1 VQKIWDKL
9 DDKSKAIIL
18 GHDTDGRTHP
28 GKPLAAGS
36 NHCNLLQVHNQMPSA
51 PSDLVDVDARVDAQI
66 EAYIHDLGLA
76 TNADPADGT
85 DLMTLVT
92 NVTKQFKTW
101 S

>member
-1 VQKIWDKL
+1 
-9 DDKSKAIIL
+9 
-18 GHDTDGRTHP
+18 
-28 GKPLAAGS
+28 
-36 NHCNLLQVHNQMPSA
+36 M
-51 PSDLVDVDARVDAQI
+51 VDVDARVDAQI

-76 TNADPADGT
+76 TNADPVDGA